1 MCGFEATCNL
11 VLTKFHVSA
20 CAGAEEDWVADRSY
34 EPARCIRSDVS
45 LKIVRCL
52 LSIFLQESRE
62 GCYQGFKDG
71 DVHDGHV
78 HGDGVEAA
86 VLVVKH

>member
-1 MCGFEATCNL
+1 
-11 VLTKFHVSA
+11 VSA
-20 CAGAEEDWVADRSY
+20 CAGAEEHWLADRSY
-34 EPARCIRSDVS
+34 KPARCIRSDVS

-52 LSIFLQESRE
+52 LSIFLQELWE
-62 GCYQGFKDG
+62 GCYQGFEG
-71 DVHDGHV
+71 RDVHDGHV